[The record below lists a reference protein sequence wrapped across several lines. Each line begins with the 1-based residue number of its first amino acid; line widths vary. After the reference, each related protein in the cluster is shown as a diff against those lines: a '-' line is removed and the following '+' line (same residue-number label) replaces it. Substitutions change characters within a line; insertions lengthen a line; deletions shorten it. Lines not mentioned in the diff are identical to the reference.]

1 MPESSL
7 PPRAA
12 RPRLWR
18 SLALAGAAASL
29 GLPAPALAY
38 AAPISADAKLWLVAG
53 EGGEGGE
60 GGEAGAVE
68 GLPSDA
74 AYLARLA
81 IVEGHLLAAATLY
94 AKGQTDEAVALSY
107 HPEAEM
113 MEEVRAQLAAH
124 GAADITPAM
133 MAFSAALEAG
143 APQAEVDTA
152 LAAVSAAIAAAG
164 GGEAAAGRTRLDAIV
179 ALLQAAADEY
189 AGSIEGGQVTDPLA
203 FHEAQAFVVIA
214 RIRAAALATE
224 PEPKAATAAGR
235 ALDALATAD
244 EAFGDIM
251 AADLVARD
259 PAILLGVAAR
269 VELLASSVH

>member
-1 MPESSL
+1 MPNLS
-7 PPRAA
+7 PAPRATQ
-12 RPRLWR
+12 PRLWR

-29 GLPAPALAY
+29 ALPAPLLADTL
-38 AAPISADAKLWLVAG
+38 PRDAGATLWLAAG

-81 IVEGHLLAAATLY
+81 IVEGHLLAASTLY
-94 AKGQTDEAVALSY
+94 AKGQTDEAIALSY

-113 MEEVRAQLAAH
+113 MEEVREQIAAH

-133 MAFSAALEAG
+133 TAFSAAMEAG
-143 APQAEVDTA
+143 AAQPEVEAA
-152 LAAVSAAIAAAG
+152 LAAVSAAVAAAG
-164 GGEAAAGRTRLDAIV
+164 AGEEAEGRTRLDAIV
-179 ALLQAAADEY
+179 ALLQAAAHEY

-214 RIRAAALATE
+214 RMRASGLAGAIDPAL
-224 PEPKAATAAGR
+224 ATAAGR

-251 AADLVARD
+251 APELVARD

-269 VELLASSVH
+269 VELVASSVR

>member
-1 MPESSL
+1 MADRSPS
-7 PPRAA
+7 PRATH
-12 RPRLWR
+12 PRLWR
-18 SLALAGAAASL
+18 SLALASAAASL
-29 GLPAPALAY
+29 GLPA
-38 AAPISADAKLWLVAG
+38 AAPSDAAPFDGGATLWLVAG

-60 GGEAGAVE
+60 AGAVA

-94 AKGQTDEAVALSY
+94 AKGQTDEAVGLSY

-113 MEEVRAQLAAH
+113 MDEVRAQIAAH
-124 GAADITPAM
+124 GLADITPAM
-133 MAFSAALEAG
+133 EAFSASLEAG
-143 APQAEVDTA
+143 AAQAEVEAA

-164 GGEAAAGRTRLDAIV
+164 AGAEGDGRTRLDAIV
-179 ALLQAAADEY
+179 ALLQAAAHEY

-203 FHEAQAFVVIA
+203 FHEAQAFVVVA
-214 RIRAAALATE
+214 RMRASGLAQAADPALAT
-224 PEPKAATAAGR
+224 AASR

-251 AADLVARD
+251 APDLVARD

-269 VELLASSVH
+269 VELVASSVR